1 MSAKFGQQKD
11 KKTQVQTNLNDN
23 YDIITARSSDFRK
36 ML

>member
-23 YDIITARSSDFRK
+23 YIITARSSDFRK